1 MQCHIKIYLGGQY
14 ELAKNSDVHF
24 VITTYEAKVKCYTTL
39 TSVLFSSR
47 ITTELEEM
55 PDQEAANRHAQ
66 CLSTKLSALD
76 SEFKSIHF
84 QLIDLIDVEDEGTI
98 EKEQDIM
105 EKHDDDDIDSL
116 TIRVQGLLVAS
127 RTISALSDH
136 RLLLRKL
143 AHLEES
149 LTIISDA
156 ITTLP
161 PDGLEDLALIQQY
174 QEELTD
180 HKGQLM
186 NLYDG
191 LAGLELEGDEL
202 LVLH

>member
-1 MQCHIKIYLGGQY
+1 M
-14 ELAKNSDVHF
+14 
-24 VITTYEAKVKCYTTL
+24 

-47 ITTELEEM
+47 TTTELEEM
-55 PDQEAANRHAQ
+55 PDQEAANRHGQ
-66 CLSTKLSALD
+66 CLSTRLSALD

-105 EKHDDDDIDSL
+105 EKHDDDIDSL

-180 HKGQLM
+180 HKRQLM